1 MKRRRNLRSSPTRYP
16 RRSMIRFMRPKLGR
30 QDLPLP
36 SLAKAWPRMTGQSN
50 RLLNGR
56 HRSPDSSC
64 LSSLANRSRKSQGG
78 RSTMDHVHERQHEKI
93 ERVSSA
99 RRGQLPPGSPIRAPL
114 IVTFDLGS
122 RVVCSPLQPVPRRSL
137 PPLSLASPPLCR
149 GPAETNKSALVDR
162 SRVEFPRCE

>member
-1 MKRRRNLRSSPTRYP
+1 MKRRRNLRSSPRRYP
-16 RRSMIRFMRPKLGR
+16 RRSMIRFVRPKLGR

-78 RSTMDHVHERQHEKI
+78 RSAMGHVHERRHEKI

-99 RRGQLPPGSPIRAPL
+99 RRGQLPPGSPIPSPFNRH
-114 IVTFDLGS
+114 FRS
-122 RVVCSPLQPVPRRSL
+122 RLTCCLLAAQPVPRRSL
-137 PPLSLASPPLCR
+137 PPLSLASPLCR